1 MIPLKD
7 NVPTDRFPV
16 VTIVLIALSLL
27 VFAWQVIL
35 PSHEASSAELAGAHI
50 SKKNEAA
57 LEHGAI
63 PFLLTHPGGRCGAL
77 PEGIFCTES
86 GSEGAAEPGGPPIP
100 DDLDGVPWWLSP
112 LSSALFSTDLLHLV
126 VNLLFLWIFGRTLEA
141 SLGRGRYA
149 LLLALSALVSAYAV
163 ALVDPNA
170 TGLTIGPAGMLA
182 GVLGAYLAAYPR
194 ARVLTLTLIPLF
206 STLIEIPAMLLVGAW
221 FAIGLIPGLEQVVTP
236 ELLGDLGIAY
246 VGYAASFLLGF
257 GAIRLLA
264 RGRPERGA
272 RPVPA

>member
-1 MIPLKD
+1 VIPLKD
-7 NVPTDRFPV
+7 NVPTDRFPA
-16 VTIVLIALSLL
+16 VTIVLVTLSLL
-27 VFAWQVIL
+27 AFAWQVIL

-50 SKKNEAA
+50 SKKNQAA
-57 LEHGAI
+57 LEYGAI
-63 PFLLTHPGGRCGAL
+63 PFRLTHPGGRCGAL

-86 GSEGAAEPGGPPIP
+86 ASGAGAEPGGFPIP
-100 DDLDGVPWWLSP
+100 RDLDEAAWWITP
-112 LSSALFSTDLLHLV
+112 FSSALLGTDLLHLV

-141 SLGRGRYA
+141 ALGRGRFA
-149 LLLALSALVSAYAV
+149 LLLAGSAVVSVYAV
-163 ALVDPNA
+163 ALVDPDA

-182 GVLGAYLAAYPR
+182 GVLGAYAAAYPR
-194 ARVLTLTLIPLF
+194 AKVLSLTLIPLF
-206 STLIEIPAMLLVGAW
+206 STLVEVPAMLLVAAW

-257 GAIRLLA
+257 GAIRVLA
-264 RGRPERGA
+264 RGRPEHRA